1 MTNTLTKKGHRIITK
16 WFQPYMILE
25 SAKKHFD
32 VFDYTFNG
40 STKFEMMD
48 EFLKKIETSEKITV
62 GLYMK
67 NVNKF
72 YLLTLKDGINQ
83 ESDILALENLLFK
96 NRFDSN
102 ENKDTDD
109 WIEITEDTN
118 KAFNLIDLG
127 KAEASFILKI
137 G

>member
-1 MTNTLTKKGHRIITK
+1 MLKQRLLNTGLFVDNEYLDKCIFLIEEGLSVGYIKYKTHKHHII
-16 WFQPYMILE
+16 PRAYYRYNNLPV
-25 SAKKHFD
+25 D
-32 VFDYTFNG
+32 N
-40 STKFEMMD
+40 
-48 EFLKKIETSEKITV
+48 
-62 GLYMK
+62 
-67 NVNKF
+67 
-72 YLLTLKDGINQ
+72 
-83 ESDILALENLLFK
+83 SDNNIENLLFK